1 MVDKADIDIGVECGL
16 ADSGGEPVGEII
28 DKPEL
33 EHEPTWDVA
42 QLFPPQGDWSEAEYL
57 ALDTNHLVEFSQGYV
72 EFLPMPTLSHQL
84 IALFLYKA
92 LDSLVSAARLGRV
105 LVAAYK
111 VKLWEG
117 KYREPDV
124 IFVKREHLSRMGEQ
138 FSLGADLVIEVVSD
152 QGRPRDLEIKRQEYA
167 QAGIPEY
174 WIVDPQLEQIT
185 VLALEGST
193 YTVHGEYP
201 RGADATSRLL
211 PGFKV
216 NVTEALSIQ
225 G

>member
-1 MVDKADIDIGVECGL
+1 M
-16 ADSGGEPVGEII
+16 SEIVV
-28 DKPEL
+28 KPEL

-42 QLFPPQGDWSEAEYL
+42 QLFPPQGYWSEAEYL

-84 IALFLYKA
+84 IVLFLYEALKA
-92 LDSLVSAARLGRV
+92 LVSAARLGRV
-105 LVAAYK
+105 VVAPYK

-124 IFVKREHLSRMGEQ
+124 IFVKREHLPRMGEQ

-174 WIVDPQLEQIT
+174 WIVDPQLERIT
-185 VLALEGST
+185 VLALEGSS
-193 YTVHGEYP
+193 YVVHGEFP
-201 RGADATSRLL
+201 KGAKASSKLL
-211 PGFKV
+211 EGFNV
-216 NVTEALSIQ
+216 NVTEVLSVER
-225 G
+225 

>member
-1 MVDKADIDIGVECGL
+1 
-16 ADSGGEPVGEII
+16 VGEII

-42 QLFPPQGDWSEAEYL
+42 QLFPLHGGWSEAEYL
-57 ALDTNHLVEFSQGYV
+57 GLDTNHLVEFSQGHV
-72 EFLPMPTLSHQL
+72 EFLATPTLSHQL

-92 LDSLVSAARLGRV
+92 LDSLVAAARLGRV
-105 LVAAYK
+105 VVAPYK

-117 KYREPDV
+117 KFLEPDV
-124 IFVKREHLSRMGEQ
+124 IFVKAEHLTRMGEQ

-152 QGRPRDLEIKRQEYA
+152 QGRPLDLEIKRQEYA

-174 WIVDPQLEQIT
+174 WIVDPRLEQIT
-185 VLALEGST
+185 VLVLEGST
-193 YTVHGEYP
+193 YTVHGEFP
-201 RGADATSRLL
+201 RGAAATSRLL
-211 PGFKV
+211 HGFQV
-216 NVTEALSIQ
+216 NVTEALSVQ